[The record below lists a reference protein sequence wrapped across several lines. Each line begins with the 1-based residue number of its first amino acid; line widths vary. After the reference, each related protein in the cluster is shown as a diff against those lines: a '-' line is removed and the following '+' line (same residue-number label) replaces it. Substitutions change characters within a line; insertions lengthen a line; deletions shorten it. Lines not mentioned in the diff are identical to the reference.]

1 MSEKAYE
8 RMEKGR
14 REARIGLNSEKEIIN
29 LINSD
34 PKFQKSLR
42 KCLFSLGFK
51 SKKKITAY
59 KDGLKTDIF
68 LRIDGEIGISV
79 KSSTATSFHQLD
91 RRCLEEWA
99 SFLGMP
105 GDIFKIMKES
115 ILRVARDSRD
125 KFVYES
131 DRDKIENFFG
141 KRLKAVINEIFRK
154 GEQSL
159 KLLMI
164 NDKRTEK
171 IYVFNMD
178 DVINFLFENASNNI
192 TFTKKGIIRLGDFIT
207 VQRKGGDGKHVS
219 LPKTD
224 WKHPGNQLQFK
235 FSPLKFSEHVE
246 NTGCIKFCIIKC

>member
-1 MSEKAYE
+1 MPEKAYD

-14 REARIGLNSEKEIIN
+14 KEARIGLNSEKEIIN

-34 PKFQKSLR
+34 SNFQKALR
-42 KCLFSLGFK
+42 KCLLALGFK

-68 LRIDGEIGISV
+68 VIVDGEIGISI

-91 RRCLEEWA
+91 RRRLEEWA
-99 SFLGMP
+99 SLLGMP
-105 GDIFKIMKES
+105 DDIFKIMKES
-115 ILRVARDSRD
+115 ILRVARNSRD
-125 KFVYES
+125 KFISES
-131 DRDKIENFFG
+131 DRDKIKDFFG
-141 KRLKAVINEIFRK
+141 KHLKVVINEIFRK

-164 NDKRTEK
+164 NDKRTGK
-171 IYVFNMD
+171 VYVFGMD
-178 DVINFLFENASNNI
+178 DVIDFLFENASNNV
-192 TFTKKGIIRLGDFIT
+192 TFTKKGIVRLGDFIT
-207 VQRKGGDGKHVS
+207 VQRKGGDGKHIS

-235 FSPLKFSEHVE
+235 FSPLKFSEHAE
-246 NTGCIKFCIIKC
+246 KTNRIRFCIIEY